1 MSLRRLALTA
11 AAFTAAALT
20 AGAALAQSQP
30 YEQIRPAADG
40 WTVDLGVGALYSKD
54 SGGDTG
60 SETRVVPW
68 VSANYRDV
76 IYLNAIDGLGWNAVK
91 TDSFRAGLQLRPRF
105 SPEDIDGLDLD
116 RPDFGAD
123 VAAYAFQRLPGNIVV
138 GGRVSRDVS
147 DVSEGTE
154 YYASV
159 GHQRVTP
166 IGLMNVSV
174 YARGGDAK
182 LADAYYGVSA
192 EEAARNGIAPYSP
205 GSGLQGAGASLFL
218 LVPLNDKWGAGAL
231 VNYERRLGDV
241 ADSPLSEEDDTI
253 RTGVFFARRFG
264 G

>member
-1 MSLRRLALTA
+1 MSRVPSPRPLRLRTLALTA
-11 AAFTAAALT
+11 VAATAF
-20 AGAALAQSQP
+20 AGSALAQSQP
-30 YEQIRPAADG
+30 YEQIRPAPQG

-60 SETRVVPW
+60 SETQVVPW

-76 IYLNAIDGLGWNAVK
+76 VYVNAIDGLGWNAVK
-91 TDSFRAGLQLRPRF
+91 TDDFRAGLQLRPRF
-105 SPEDIDGLDLD
+105 SPEDIEGLDLD

-123 VAAYAFQRLPGNIVV
+123 VAAYAFKRLPGNIVV

-192 EEAARNGIAPYSP
+192 AEAARN
-205 GSGLQGAGASLFL
+205 
-218 LVPLNDKWGAGAL
+218 
-231 VNYERRLGDV
+231 
-241 ADSPLSEEDDTI
+241 
-253 RTGVFFARRFG
+253 
-264 G
+264 

>member
-30 YEQIRPAADG
+30 YEQIRPAPDG

-76 IYLNAIDGLGWNAVK
+76 VYLNAIDGLGWNAVK

-105 SPEDIDGLDLD
+105 SPDDIEGLDLD

-138 GGRVSRDVS
+138 GGRVSRDVT

-174 YARGGDAK
+174 
-182 LADAYYGVSA
+182 
-192 EEAARNGIAPYSP
+192 
-205 GSGLQGAGASLFL
+205 
-218 LVPLNDKWGAGAL
+218 
-231 VNYERRLGDV
+231 
-241 ADSPLSEEDDTI
+241 
-253 RTGVFFARRFG
+253 
-264 G
+264 

>member
-20 AGAALAQSQP
+20 GGAALAQSQP

-76 IYLNAIDGLGWNAVK
+76 VYLNAIDGLGWNAIK

-105 SPEDIDGLDLD
+105 SPEDIEGLDLD

-123 VAAYAFQRLPGNIVV
+123 VAAYAFQRLPGNTSWSAA
-138 GGRVSRDVS
+138 GSAATCRTSARVRN
-147 DVSEGTE
+147 T
-154 YYASV
+154 
-159 GHQRVTP
+159 TP
-166 IGLMNVSV
+166 
-174 YARGGDAK
+174 R
-182 LADAYYGVSA
+182 SA
-192 EEAARNGIAPYSP
+192 I
-205 GSGLQGAGASLFL
+205 SG
-218 LVPLNDKWGAGAL
+218 
-231 VNYERRLGDV
+231 
-241 ADSPLSEEDDTI
+241 
-253 RTGVFFARRFG
+253 
-264 G
+264 

>member
-1 MSLRRLALTA
+1 MSLRTLALTA
-11 AAFTAAALT
+11 AAATAF
-20 AGAALAQSQP
+20 AGSALAQSQP
-30 YEQIRPAADG
+30 YEQMRPAPDG

-76 IYLNAIDGLGWNAVK
+76 VYLSAIDGLGWNAIK
-91 TDSFRAGLQLRPRF
+91 TDDFRAGLQLRPRF
-105 SPEDIDGLDLD
+105 SPEDIEGLDLD

-123 VAAYAFQRLPGNIVV
+123 VAAYAFKRLPGNIVV
-138 GGRVSRDVS
+138 GGRVSRDVT

-182 LADAYYGVSA
+182 LADAY
-192 EEAARNGIAPYSP
+192 SP
-205 GSGLQGAGASLFL
+205 DSGLQGAGASLFL
-218 LVPLNDKWGAGAL
+218 LVPINDKWAAGAL

-241 ADSPLSEEDDTI
+241 ADSPLSQEDDTI